1 MRRSS
6 AALLVALTALV
17 AAVGAAEIVRVAP
30 LTRDGQVLV
39 SFELADAYTDDV
51 REAIGSGLTTTFSY
65 EIRLHREVP
74 LWFDK
79 SVEVT
84 TVAASVRFDNLTRR
98 YQLSRLLD
106 GRVEEARVT
115 ESESDVSVW
124 MTRFERLPLFRTDI
138 LEPNAEYYLRVRV
151 RTQPRR
157 TWRFF
162 WPWGRDAAS
171 AIAKFT
177 FLP

>member
-6 AALLVALTALV
+6 VVRLVMLTASV
-17 AAVGAAEIVRVAP
+17 AVVGAAEVLRVAP
-30 LTRDGQVLV
+30 LTRDGHVLV
-39 SFELADAYTDDV
+39 SFELADAYTDEV

-65 EIRLHREVP
+65 EIALQREIP

-79 SVEVT
+79 SVESA

-106 GRVEEARVT
+106 GRVEDARVT
-115 ESESDVSVW
+115 ESESDASAW
-124 MTRFERLPLFRTDI
+124 MTQFERLPLFRTDA

-162 WPWGRDAAS
+162 WPFGRDAAS